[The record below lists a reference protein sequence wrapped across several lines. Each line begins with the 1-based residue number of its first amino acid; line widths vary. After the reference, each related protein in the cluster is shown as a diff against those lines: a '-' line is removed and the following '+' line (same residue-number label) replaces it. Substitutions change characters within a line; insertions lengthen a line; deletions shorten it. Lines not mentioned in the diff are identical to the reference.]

1 MRAEL
6 RPSQVAPGA
15 VLELQ
20 GRQRRVIGS
29 LHFVMDGTH
38 WREHC
43 VQTSPGPKEWLS
55 IRPRGGVTVVHWTPR
70 YDLFGEPDPAGVTM
84 DGSSWT
90 LDSSGHA
97 TYTASGDTGTGRSGS
112 CDFVEYVEDVE
123 AVGAVG
129 SGAADGSERVGRLL
143 VFESFDGGVWEV
155 SIGRRL
161 APGAVRGYRGSAR
174 TSA

>member
-15 VLELQ
+15 VLELE

-43 VQTSPGPKEWLS
+43 VQASAGPKEWLS

-90 LDSSGHA
+90 VDSSGHA

-112 CDFVEYVEDVE
+112 CDFVEYVERVE
-123 AVGAVG
+123 DAEDVG
-129 SGAADGSERVGRLL
+129 SGTERAGRLL

-161 APGAVRGYRGSAR
+161 APGAARVYRGSA
-174 TSA
+174 